1 MWLYSIDVKEKRETA
16 KWLLLIQHRK
26 LGKCVILV
34 KEKASW
40 KYGLLWGWIEKKDGN
55 KDREKNALIRELGEE
70 IWLNEKQIE
79 KMHKLVTIETRSQIH
94 NIFALKIGWKFHPSP
109 NEISWFAF
117 YPLEDGYEKE
127 RNAIIENMETYTKL
141 AVEDVFRQ
149 QRDRKSYEA
158 SNPQIDWKYFD
169 QFHRELD
176 GLMQQVLNKNKN

>member
-1 MWLYSIDVKEKRETA
+1 MWLHSIDVKEKRETA

-34 KEKASW
+34 KEKESW
-40 KYGLLWGWIEKKDGN
+40 KYGLLWGWIEKKYG
-55 KDREKNALIRELGEE
+55 KKEKKEDALRRELGEE
-70 IWLNEKQIE
+70 IWQDYHIE
-79 KMHKLVTIETRSQIH
+79 RIKDLVKIETRSQIH
-94 NIFALKIGWKFHPSP
+94 NVFALKIGWKFHPSP

-127 RNAIIENMETYTKL
+127 RNAIIENMETYAKL